1 MIQGT
6 NKIYW
11 MFYRL
16 DVLQAYCLMFPHDF
30 VSLNAVMFPMAKMFQ
45 GFFFDYKTTNG
56 IFFFWV
62 ALRNYQ
68 WVVFLQWK
76 QYCYGSQC
84 LTSRTDYFMNTWGK
98 SSQIIIYPLSR
109 VKCKVQDENLNNIH
123 DASQS
128 KSCKLHHNILY
139 F

>member
-1 MIQGT
+1 MNVLPPWCST
-6 NKIYW
+6 N
-11 MFYRL
+11 L
-16 DVLQAYCLMFPHDF
+16 LLNVLTWFCEPQCCY
-30 VSLNAVMFPMAKMFQ
+30 VSVMAKRFQ
-45 GFFFDYKTTNG
+45 GFFFDYKTTNVMF
-56 IFFFWV
+56 FFFWV

>member
-1 MIQGT
+1 M
-6 NKIYW
+6 N
-11 MFYRL
+11 
-16 DVLQAYCLMFPHDF
+16 VLPPWCSTSLLLNVPTWFCEPQCCS
-30 VSLNAVMFPMAKMFQ
+30 VSVMAKMFQ

-56 IFFFWV
+56 IFFFFWV
-62 ALRNYQ
+62 ALKNYQ

-109 VKCKVQDENLNNIH
+109 VKCKVQDENFNNIH

>member
-1 MIQGT
+1 
-6 NKIYW
+6 

-30 VSLNAVMFPMAKMFQ
+30 VSLNAVMFPWWLKCSKDFYSIIKRRME
-45 GFFFDYKTTNG
+45 FFFFG
-56 IFFFWV
+56 V

-84 LTSRTDYFMNTWGK
+84 LTSRTDYFMNTRGK

-109 VKCKVQDENLNNIH
+109 VKCKVQDENFNNIH

>member
-1 MIQGT
+1 
-6 NKIYW
+6 

-30 VSLNAVMFPMAKMFQ
+30 VSLNAVMFPWWLKCSKD
-45 GFFFDYKTTNG
+45 FFSIIKRRME
-56 IFFFWV
+56 FFFWV